1 MSSFA
6 ILLMLSALML
16 GALLGYLF
24 AQSRLAPQLQEAR
37 LRKEEL
43 ERRLAEEQ
51 DHRDNLQDA
60 FKATASDVLSQST
73 TELLKLAEER
83 FKALVKAGDT
93 NLEGKKQLIDA
104 NLKDMSDT
112 LKGLVD
118 RSTRLEEGLSSSQAA
133 TEKLRSTT
141 EGLRLVLSSSQ
152 KRGQWGERMVE
163 DILQTVGLVKGINY
177 RVHDPVA
184 SGEIPDFTF
193 LLPKNKTINLDVKFP
208 IDQYERYL
216 EADSDVEA
224 DEAKKRFL
232 SAVKNHVKD
241 VAGRGY
247 IDPAQGTV
255 DYVMVFIPN
264 ESVYG
269 FIHQNDPTLLDF
281 ALKKRIILCSPITLY
296 AVLSLVRQAVQNFG
310 LEERA
315 GEILSLLEQF
325 QTQWGK
331 YVKEMEKMG
340 GAIDKAKETYTSLVN
355 VRTNKLEKPL
365 RKITEIQGGGQEN
378 LLGE

>member
-1 MSSFA
+1 MSSLP
-6 ILLMLSALML
+6 LLLLLPALML
-16 GALLGYLF
+16 GALVGYLV
-24 AQSRLAPQLQEAR
+24 AQNRLAPQLQEAR

-51 DHRDNLQDA
+51 DHRDSLQDA
-60 FKATASDVLSQST
+60 FKATASDVLAQST

-83 FKALVKAGDT
+83 FKALAKEGDT
-93 NLEGKKQLIDA
+93 NLEGKKRLIDA

-112 LKGLVD
+112 LKGLVEK
-118 RSTRLEEGLSSSQAA
+118 STRLEEGLSTSQAA

-141 EGLRLVLSSSQ
+141 EGLRQVLSSSQ

-177 RVHDPVA
+177 RVHAQVA

-193 LLPKNKTINLDVKFP
+193 LLPKNKIINLDVKFP
-208 IDQYERYL
+208 LDQYERYRM
-216 EADSDVEA
+216 AKSDVEA
-224 DEAKKRFL
+224 EEAKKRFL
-232 SAVKNHVKD
+232 TAVKNHVKD

-247 IDPAQGTV
+247 INPAEGTV

-264 ESVYG
+264 EAVYG
-269 FIHQNDPTLLDF
+269 FIHQNDPGLLDY
-281 ALKKRIILCSPITLY
+281 ALKNHIILCSPITLY
-296 AVLSLVRQAVQNFG
+296 AVLSLVRQAVQNFA

-325 QTQWGK
+325 KTQWGK
-331 YVKEMEKMG
+331 YVQEMEKMG
-340 GAIDKAKETYTSLVN
+340 GALDRAKEKYNSLVTT
-355 VRTNKLEKPL
+355 RTTQLEKPL
-365 RKITEIQGGGQEN
+365 RKITELQGGGPAS

>member
-1 MSSFA
+1 MSSLP
-6 ILLMLSALML
+6 LLLLLPALML
-16 GALLGYLF
+16 GALVGYLV
-24 AQSRLAPQLQEAR
+24 AQYRLAPQLQEAR

-51 DHRDNLQDA
+51 DHRDSLQDA
-60 FKATASDVLSQST
+60 FKATASDVLAQST

-83 FKALVKAGDT
+83 FKALAKEGDT
-93 NLEGKKQLIDA
+93 NLEGKKRLIDA

-112 LKGLVD
+112 LKGLVEK
-118 RSTRLEEGLSSSQAA
+118 STRLEEGLSTSQAA

-141 EGLRLVLSSSQ
+141 EGLRQVLSSSQ

-177 RVHDPVA
+177 RVHAQVA

-193 LLPKNKTINLDVKFP
+193 LLPKNKIINLDVKFP
-208 IDQYERYL
+208 LDQYERYRM
-216 EADSDVEA
+216 AKSDVEA
-224 DEAKKRFL
+224 EEAKKRFL
-232 SAVKNHVKD
+232 TAVKNHVKD

-247 IDPAQGTV
+247 INPAEGTV

-264 ESVYG
+264 EAVYG
-269 FIHQNDPTLLDF
+269 FIHQKDPGLLDY
-281 ALKKRIILCSPITLY
+281 ALKNHIILCSPITLY
-296 AVLSLVRQAVQNFG
+296 AVLSLVRQAVQNFA

-325 QTQWGK
+325 KTQWGK
-331 YVKEMEKMG
+331 YVQEMEKMG
-340 GAIDKAKETYTSLVN
+340 GALDRAKEKYNSLVTT
-355 VRTNKLEKPL
+355 RTTQLEKPL
-365 RKITEIQGGGQEN
+365 RKITELQGGGPAS